1 METENIMN
9 NFKRNSILIV
19 TLMLG
24 GIPLGASAENSYG
37 ENSGMYLGGGIGYG
51 RMNGE
56 DYTDTSGDLTKN
68 RVSWKALV
76 GMTVNRVV
84 SIEGQYID
92 FGAAN
97 RSSDRIQATG
107 WTAGAVLDIPL
118 DGSITPYGKIGAL
131 FWETDNRFN
140 NISRDEDGT
149 DLSLGLGVRFMLS
162 PHLALR
168 TEYERFEMDQ
178 TDIDN
183 LSINLQF
190 NF

>member
-1 METENIMN
+1 MN
-9 NFKRNSILIV
+9 NFKRNSILIA
-19 TLMLG
+19 TLILG
-24 GIPLGASAENSYG
+24 GIPLHAAAETGYAVDR
-37 ENSGMYLGGGIGYG
+37 GMYLGGGIGYG

-56 DYTDTSGDLTKN
+56 DYTNTSGDLTKN

-76 GMTVNRVV
+76 GMNLNRVA

-107 WTAGAVLDIPL
+107 WTAGAVLHIPVE
-118 DGSITPYGKIGAL
+118 GSITPYGKIGAL

-149 DLSLGLGVRFMLS
+149 DLSLGLGIRFMLS
-162 PHLALR
+162 PRLALR
-168 TEYERFEMDQ
+168 TEYERFEMDR

-183 LSINLQF
+183 VSINLQL